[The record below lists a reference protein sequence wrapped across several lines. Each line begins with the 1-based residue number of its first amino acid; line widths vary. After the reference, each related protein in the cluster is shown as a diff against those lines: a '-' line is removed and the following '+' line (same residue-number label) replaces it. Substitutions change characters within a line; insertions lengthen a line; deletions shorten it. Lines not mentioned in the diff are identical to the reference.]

1 MACFFLFLAVFNSL
15 FMISG
20 VIEKERLKLAIV
32 IPAGVPIKLAKEK
45 TDIPQLVTNK
55 TMKDLSK

>member
-1 MACFFLFLAVFNSL
+1 
-15 FMISG
+15 MISG